1 MQATLP
7 SNFIPS
13 ASTYEK
19 FLLSESDDCIM
30 EGKVAGD
37 DLMSKIQFSAQV
49 RLVSDIS
56 RSKQFYEEVLGCEV
70 NDVLAIR
77 DDFALGFKLI
87 QAATI
92 TDVNPNP
99 AGKDQQTPW
108 DTYAY
113 VDTHHELD
121 ELYEE
126 LTSSGAEVV
135 QEPLL
140 MEADWGVWKD
150 FAIKDPDNYV
160 IAFGSGKRN

>member
-1 MQATLP
+1 
-7 SNFIPS
+7 
-13 ASTYEK
+13 
-19 FLLSESDDCIM
+19 
-30 EGKVAGD
+30 
-37 DLMSKIQFSAQV
+37 MSKIQFAVQV
-49 RLVSDIS
+49 RLVSDLT

-70 NDVLAIR
+70 NDVWAVR

-87 QAATI
+87 QAKSS
-92 TDVNPNP
+92 TDVTPNP
-99 AGKDQQTPW
+99 AGKDQETPW

-126 LTSSGAEVV
+126 LTSRGAEVV
-135 QEPLL
+135 QEPVL

-160 IAFGSGKRN
+160 IAFGSGKRD